1 MFAGAPICREMF
13 LVLYGIGVRRLENLK
28 RHYKNHGIMPR
39 IHGNKGKMPVR
50 TCSMDTLQH
59 VITFL
64 DNYAEE
70 HAVALPGRVPGF
82 KRSDIKL
89 LPSSATKA
97 SIHRLYEQSA
107 ESAGLPVVSYSK
119 FVTMWNE
126 LRPLVRITKPMTDL
140 CHTCQ
145 KNKSNIYRSA
155 NLLDEEKSEIVR
167 KQEAHLLDAERERSL
182 YKRVCEESKRNLK
195 PILNSLDFSETRTA
209 CSFKGK
215 MHYSFDYAQQVHL
228 PSNPMQPGPIYFKV
242 PRKVGIFGVCCES
255 LPRQVNF
262 VIDEAGSTGK
272 GANAAISY
280 LHYFFQKH
288 GIGETDVH
296 LHTDNCCGQNK
307 NSYVLWYLAWRIIT
321 GLHQSCV
328 YSFLIVG
335 HTKFSCDWC
344 FGLLK
349 QSFQKSFIS
358 SLYEFA
364 SVIDRSTVSGVNVTQ
379 LCSLHDGSV
388 IVPVYDWV
396 SFLSAYFRK
405 FKNIK
410 KYHHFQFKKEDSGV
424 VFYKQFSD
432 SSEERFTLLWAKNDF
447 PPAELP
453 TIQEPKG
460 LDHQWQMYLFNE
472 IRQFCKEGTEDL
484 IAPEPQRP
492 THRLDD
498 V

>member
-1 MFAGAPICREMF
+1 
-13 LVLYGIGVRRLENLK
+13 
-28 RHYKNHGIMPR
+28 
-39 IHGNKGKMPVR
+39 
-50 TCSMDTLQH
+50 
-59 VITFL
+59 
-64 DNYAEE
+64 
-70 HAVALPGRVPGF
+70 
-82 KRSDIKL
+82 
-89 LPSSATKA
+89 
-97 SIHRLYEQSA
+97 
-107 ESAGLPVVSYSK
+107 
-119 FVTMWNE
+119 MWNE

-145 KNKSNIYRSA
+145 KNNSNIYRSA

-195 PILNSLDFSETRTA
+195 PILNSLDFNETRTA

-228 PSNPMQPGPIYFKV
+228 PSNTMQPGPIYFKV
-242 PRKVGIFGVCCES
+242 PRKVGMFGVCCKS

-262 VIDEAGSTGK
+262 VIDEAGSVGK
-272 GANAAISY
+272 GANATISY

-358 SLYEFA
+358 SLSEFA

-447 PPAELP
+447 PPAQLP

-492 THRLDD
+492 TH
-498 V
+498 

>member
-1 MFAGAPICREMF
+1 MF

-28 RHYKNHGIMPR
+28 QHYKNHGIMPR
-39 IHGNKGKMPVR
+39 IHGNKGKMPIR

-145 KNKSNIYRSA
+145 KNNSNIYRSA

-195 PILNSLDFSETRTA
+195 PILNSLDFNETRTA

-262 VIDEAGSTGK
+262 VIDEAGSAGK
-272 GANAAISY
+272 GANATISY

-296 LHTDNCCGQNK
+296 LHADNCCGQNK

-335 HTKFSCDWC
+335 HTKFACDWC

-349 QSFQKSFIS
+349 QSFRKSFIS

-410 KYHHFQFKKEDSGV
+410 KYHHFQFKKEDPGV

-432 SSEERFTLLWAKNDF
+432 STEERFTLLRAENDF

-460 LDHQWQMYLFNE
+460 LDHQRQMYLFNE

-484 IAPEPQRP
+484 IAPEPQRDP
-492 THRLDD
+492 HTD
-498 V
+498 